1 MHDVSFVGVDSLE
14 IERALRNMGTDKLQN
29 VFLSRACMDVLKALD
44 PASVNPE
51 NLLNLVI
58 DKVSRTEML
67 RDRKMRHALLMSLGR
82 NSMTRLAKILGI
94 EGQDEYA
101 AVTRQSF
108 RRNSEKEKALFRFFG
123 AEWSEYTIPAKPPS
137 SDAATAARPLFD
149 HQIVAIEKIER
160 ILQEPEARVLL
171 HMPTGAGKTRTAMR
185 VVADLF
191 LKDRAALVIWMAY
204 SEELCE
210 QAIEEFKAAWHHA
223 GNKTVPVYRFFGSH
237 SPDLL
242 SSNCKTGLIVAG
254 LGKMYKTAQKKDLFL
269 TTLADRVSLVII
281 DEAHQAVAETY
292 KFILSYLVEKHGV
305 GLLGLSATPG
315 RTWSDVGADKALA
328 EFFNK
333 TKVTLDVGMH
343 PVKFLIKDGFIAKA
357 RVKQISHNGHLSEA
371 DRMRIEKALEIPED
385 VLVKLARDEIRN
397 VKIVD
402 QVEELIKSKHRRII
416 VFAASIAHARDL
428 SLILHTRGH
437 RAFYVDAG
445 TPRDVRDQI
454 IDQYKEDG
462 GEPRIIC
469 NYGVLTTGFDAPRTT
484 AVVIA
489 RPTKSLVLYSQ
500 MVGRAIRG
508 PRVGGS
514 KYCAVVTVTDITLPG
529 FGSVV
534 DAFSNWEDVWE

>member
-1 MHDVSFVGVDSLE
+1 MEL
-14 IERALRNMGTDKLQN
+14 ERALRNMGTDKLQN

-51 NLLNLVI
+51 NLLELVI
-58 DKVSRTEML
+58 AKVSRTEML
-67 RDRKMRHALLMSLGR
+67 RDKKMRNALIMSLGR
-82 NSMTRLAKILGI
+82 GSITRLAKILGV
-94 EGQDEYA
+94 EDQDEYA
-101 AVTRQSF
+101 AVTKRPF
-108 RRNSEKEKALFRFFG
+108 RKNSDNEKALFRFFG
-123 AEWSEYTIPAKPPS
+123 AEWKEYLAPAKLPS
-137 SDAATAARPLFD
+137 SDEISVARPLFD
-149 HQIVAIEKIER
+149 HQIVAIEKIQR
-160 ILQEPEARVLL
+160 IMQEPGARVLL

-185 VVADLF
+185 AVADLF
-191 LKDRAALVIWMAY
+191 LKDRSALVIWMAY

-210 QAIEEFKAAWHHA
+210 QAIEEFKAAWYHA
-223 GNKTVPVYRFFGSH
+223 GNRTVPIHRFFGSH

-242 SSNCKTGLIVAG
+242 SSNYMTGLIVAG
-254 LGKMYKTAQKKDLFL
+254 LGKMYKAAQKKDLFL
-269 TTLADRVSLVII
+269 TTLADRVSMVII

-292 KFILSYLVEKHGV
+292 QFILRYLVEKHDV
-305 GLLGLSATPG
+305 GLMGLSATPG

-343 PVKFLIKDGFIAKA
+343 PVKFLIKEGFISKA
-357 RVKQISHNGHLSEA
+357 HVKQISHNGHLSEA
-371 DRMRIEKALEIPED
+371 DRARIEKALEIPDD
-385 VLVKLARDEIRN
+385 VLVKLAGDQIRN

-402 QVEELIKSKHRRII
+402 QVEDLIRNKHRRLI
-416 VFAASIAHARDL
+416 VFAAGISHARDL
-428 SLILHTRGH
+428 SLILHARGH

-454 IDQYKEDG
+454 IGQYKEDSS
-462 GEPRIIC
+462 EPRIIC

-514 KYCAVVTVTDITLPG
+514 RHCTVVTVTDITLPG